1 MPVILAHRKWR
12 REDQKLK
19 IILGYIG
26 SLKSVFHIR
35 PYLSEVTGIVRCM
48 ETERRRMVFKA
59 WRDEEIGRSCLIG
72 PEFQV
77 RKMRAF

>member
-35 PYLSEVTGIVRCM
+35 PYLSEVTGIVKGM
-48 ETERRRMVFKA
+48 ETERSSPGEMKKLGSPV
-59 WRDEEIGRSCLIG
+59 
-72 PEFQV
+72 
-77 RKMRAF
+77 